1 MRAGLLSTVAGLALL
16 ASPAAAQTF
25 DWTGFYVGVHGGYFA
40 GTVEVTEDEER
51 YTGDLQGPI
60 FGGLAGYNFQHES
73 GVVFGVEGDFGIA
86 HASGEGAVPCDDACV
101 NVYEYTLNW
110 NGHLRGRVGVPLGN
124 DGRFMPFFAAGL
136 AFADYEVSEVYDDV
150 PSMLGNGVTLGVTV
164 GAGVDLRLTDDLV
177 GRGEILFDHY
187 GTRTDEYYSS
197 TLAGMTARVSLIWSP
212 GS

>member
-1 MRAGLLSTVAGLALL
+1 MRTALLSTVAGLALL

-25 DWTGFYVGVHGGYFA
+25 DWTGFYVGVHGGYFS

-51 YTGDLQGPI
+51 YTGDLHGPI

-86 HASGEGAVPCDDACV
+86 HASGNGVSNPCGGEDCQPDL
-101 NVYEYTLNW
+101 YEYVLNW
-110 NGHLRGRVGVPLGN
+110 NGHLRGRVGVPLGD

-136 AFADYEVSEVYDDV
+136 AFADYDV
-150 PSMLGNGVTLGVTV
+150 FENQQVEGSGVTLGVTV

-177 GRGEILFDHY
+177 GRGEVLFDHY
-187 GTRTDEYYSS
+187 GTRTDEDYSS
-197 TLAGMTARVSLIWSP
+197 SLSGMTARVSLIWSP